1 MSRVGNLSSDPS
13 GASRSSA
20 LTRRDLHTQSR
31 GAQSSGS
38 SSGARSGGALLE
50 SRQGAYTAL
59 PHLGH
64 STARIA
70 SSEPAVYASLLQRFD
85 PERAAMYYGLTPSD
99 FQLVSVCTQA
109 CRSGLPN
116 GRLENNCFI
125 NSALQCFLR
134 LDIVAKVLRAHKSG
148 HEQRRRRNI
157 AGCAA
162 CELADL
168 AAGMHS
174 GTLASASGL
183 VGMVRRGDF
192 GDDFKSVSIQ
202 TPSGVDHEHPQC
214 DAPELFFGPEA
225 LGGRQPEY
233 LGLVGVLNKW
243 EECGFWGGA
252 DVVEARDVNVVDQSR
267 HVLDTYVFGVL
278 MRTRK
283 RCLLCNH
290 VTDSLQ
296 EDPFLDLAFHQ
307 GESRSTVSVSLV
319 TMLQRELG
327 ECVADSDSKCGRRE
341 QDGCSGQGSAG
352 IVLQRYI
359 EREPPVLVIR
369 LRRVWRDETGTRK
382 MHARC
387 QFPEKLSCMRTGE
400 YHFAGVILH
409 GGPSTKSG
417 HYRAVTWHGDDRYWL
432 YDDDKDVKPLR
443 WSELERASVQS
454 ECYMLIYVRTHFWNG
469 VPGDGS
475 DHTPY
480 ARDATSLGYVLRT
493 NSGNDGASSGDV
505 RGGGEHSTSVSMRL
519 RSVLSCVPT
528 TTADEYE
535 EALRW
540 SFEDIAEKF
549 PAHVLFTDLSAAA
562 KEHLSVHVPMYGSWA
577 LQNSSLLPLQQLLCR
592 MWQEE
597 IYGLYSDLNRCLRQE
612 ACGHSLAYL
621 TSWLHCMV
629 SGAQKDVKSEGL
641 PFVWRATLLPAVPI
655 IGEVISEPWLATT
668 SDRLV
673 AERKVASFLTSAPVG
688 LRGVLLQIST
698 SRLRG
703 MQLPARQVDEKEILC
718 LPGIALR
725 VREVLHQVVDGKEVP
740 VLVVELDDE
749 ASTSDGTTQTPY
761 AREQA
766 SLLRVQQVPQ
776 DLLHRPDA
784 PEIRPAYSSGSS
796 DVPQSLAVP
805 EVSSQKRPAPA
816 PRMLVRVASDPPD
829 PSLNP
834 EPSSRR
840 PLAKARSMHAQPS
853 SGQVMTASTTCSP
866 DLDSSQRRS
875 SRIAS
880 RTARAPARNLD

>member
-1 MSRVGNLSSDPS
+1 
-13 GASRSSA
+13 
-20 LTRRDLHTQSR
+20 
-31 GAQSSGS
+31 
-38 SSGARSGGALLE
+38 
-50 SRQGAYTAL
+50 
-59 PHLGH
+59 
-64 STARIA
+64 
-70 SSEPAVYASLLQRFD
+70 
-85 PERAAMYYGLTPSD
+85 
-99 FQLVSVCTQA
+99 
-109 CRSGLPN
+109 
-116 GRLENNCFI
+116 
-125 NSALQCFLR
+125 
-134 LDIVAKVLRAHKSG
+134 
-148 HEQRRRRNI
+148 
-157 AGCAA
+157 
-162 CELADL
+162 
-168 AAGMHS
+168 
-174 GTLASASGL
+174 
-183 VGMVRRGDF
+183 
-192 GDDFKSVSIQ
+192 
-202 TPSGVDHEHPQC
+202 
-214 DAPELFFGPEA
+214 
-225 LGGRQPEY
+225 
-233 LGLVGVLNKW
+233 
-243 EECGFWGGA
+243 
-252 DVVEARDVNVVDQSR
+252 
-267 HVLDTYVFGVL
+267 
-278 MRTRK
+278 
-283 RCLLCNH
+283 
-290 VTDSLQ
+290 
-296 EDPFLDLAFHQ
+296 
-307 GESRSTVSVSLV
+307 
-319 TMLQRELG
+319 
-327 ECVADSDSKCGRRE
+327 
-341 QDGCSGQGSAG
+341 
-352 IVLQRYI
+352 
-359 EREPPVLVIR
+359 
-369 LRRVWRDETGTRK
+369 
-382 MHARC
+382 
-387 QFPEKLSCMRTGE
+387 
-400 YHFAGVILH
+400 
-409 GGPSTKSG
+409 
-417 HYRAVTWHGDDRYWL
+417 
-432 YDDDKDVKPLR
+432 
-443 WSELERASVQS
+443 
-454 ECYMLIYVRTHFWNG
+454 MLIYVRTHFWNG

-776 DLLHRPDA
+776 DLLHRPDG

-853 SGQVMTASTTCSP
+853 SGQVVTASTTCSP